1 MRFFPRKS
9 LFFGLFASALLLGAP
24 EAGLAQSIGDH
35 TYSSA
40 DIEAGSRLYVA
51 DCRLCHGAFGSD
63 VDGVNLRLG
72 QFRRPLSDEDLRQVI
87 TTGVDGERMP
97 GFDLQA
103 TELDALVAFIRA
115 GFDPSGTAV
124 KVGDAV
130 RGEAVFAGEGGC
142 ALCHRVNGQGHRTA
156 PDLSDIGAIRSPAAL
171 QRTLLDPFG
180 SLLPINRPARIVMR
194 DGEIISGRRLNEDT
208 YSVQMIDSEERLR
221 SLLKSDMV
229 DYELSRDPTMEPTR
243 LSSDQVADVIGY
255 LLSLR
260 GLQ

>member
-1 MRFFPRKS
+1 MMSNWTAASSDCSRPANNYVRVNTVDLYTPNARFTPERLGYQVLTLFGKLGYS

-103 TELDALVAFIRA
+103 TELDALAARGREAPTDALLFLI
-115 GFDPSGTAV
+115 AV
-124 KVGDAV
+124 VRSASKVRVPGRSALGLPQLLIEV
-130 RGEAVFAGEGGC
+130 VHALAQVVNEAC
-142 ALCHRVNGQGHRTA
+142 AALLADRPA
-156 PDLSDIGAIRSPAAL
+156 PTTPAAKMRS
-171 QRTLLDPFG
+171 RTPSTSSDFN
-180 SLLPINRPARIVMR
+180 SCSSA
-194 DGEIISGRRLNEDT
+194 RLNANT
-208 YSVQMIDSEERLR
+208 FR
-221 SLLKSDMV
+221 
-229 DYELSRDPTMEPTR
+229 
-243 LSSDQVADVIGY
+243 
-255 LLSLR
+255 
-260 GLQ
+260 